1 MNNKNKIF
9 FQHKI
14 LEGTTGNK
22 SRATDLT
29 ENSGSHP
36 LLQTEGITI
45 AGVFGKHDFQSV
57 SISEGETLPTES
69 KSTTLNSES
78 CNASQWFDSDTK
90 QIKTISPVS
99 SYNTSAK
106 GEMFMFCSSMCDVL
120 NEDEENIPVCETEKT
135 KQPVSPENIFEEM
148 QELLTQNQ
156 INLVKENILLKKS
169 LLQSQKENKELVEL
183 NRSKNGLLSIISH
196 DLKNPFGAL
205 LNMSEFLATET
216 NDMERVEIGEFA
228 QAINISAK
236 ILYKFFND
244 LLEWSKL
251 QNGIVNVNP
260 VKLDVRTVVD
270 NIFSLLNITA
280 MSKGVK
286 LINNIPQGT
295 NLSGDLNMVNS
306 IINNLV
312 TNAIKFTNAGGS
324 VIVQAQELD
333 GFVELAVMDD
343 GVGMGENVLE
353 KIFKL
358 NKHITNNGT
367 ENEVGSGLGLVITKD
382 LVTRH
387 GGKIWV
393 ESSKGTGTSFYV
405 ALPKEKIFAEVA

>member
-14 LEGTTGNK
+14 LEGTTGNQ
-22 SRATDLT
+22 SRANDLM
-29 ENSGSHP
+29 ENSCSRP
-36 LLQTEGITI
+36 LLQSEGISI
-45 AGVFGKHDFQSV
+45 AGFFGQNDFQLV
-57 SISEGETLPTES
+57 SISEGDNLSVES
-69 KSTTLNSES
+69 KSFTLNSES
-78 CNASQWFDSDTK
+78 CN
-90 QIKTISPVS
+90 S
-99 SYNTSAK
+99 SV
-106 GEMFMFCSSMCDVL
+106 CDVV
-120 NEDEENIPVCETEKT
+120 DEETENIHARAAEDMKIPVF
-135 KQPVSPENIFEEM
+135 SENIFEALHD
-148 QELLTQNQ
+148 LLTQNQ
-156 INLVKENILLKKS
+156 IDLLKENILLKKS
-169 LLQSQKENKELVEL
+169 LLQSQKENEELVEL

-216 NDMERVEIGEFA
+216 DDMERIEIGEFA

-251 QNGIVNVNP
+251 QNGIVNINP
-260 VKLDVRTVVD
+260 VTLDVAAIVE
-270 NIFSLLNITA
+270 NIFSLLNIAA
-280 MSKGVK
+280 MSKRVSLVNK
-286 LINNIPQGT
+286 IPQGT
-295 NLSGDLNMVNS
+295 KLNGDLNMVNS
-306 IINNLV
+306 ILNNLV
-312 TNAIKFTNAGGS
+312 TNAIKFTNSGGS

-333 GFVELAVMDD
+333 GFVELAVMDN

-393 ESSKGTGTSFYV
+393 ESSKGAGTSFYV
-405 ALPKEKIFAEVA
+405 TLPKEKIFAEVA